1 MMLNRLKANA
11 DHQRG
16 ENEKTGRGCRGLGR
30 HHAGSCPG
38 GPPSED
44 GHTNSGR
51 GNTAAAGAGF
61 CNVSYHFYQVSLGS
75 ITALVL
81 FSTEQVLAPRCGI
94 PQRADIL
101 AVRVN
106 FC

>member
-1 MMLNRLKANA
+1 MMLNPAQANA
-11 DHQRG
+11 DHQRS
-16 ENEKTGRGCRGLGR
+16 ENEKTVRRCRGLGE
-30 HHAGSCPG
+30 HHTGSCPG

-51 GNTAAAGAGF
+51 GNPTAAGAGF
-61 CNVSYHFYQVSLGS
+61 CNVFYHFYQVSLAS

-81 FSTEQVLAPRCGI
+81 FSAEQLLVSRCGS